1 MTEWRYDGRRRVF
14 VHEPTGYEIDRKGCA
29 ICARLL
35 DWIFQIAGK
44 NGDTISNESRGQ
56 LVRLIHEI
64 IEPQATMCSFG
75 QDIAGGPGKSKGN
88 RMAVGGC
95 EA

>member
-29 ICARLL
+29 ICARVL

-44 NGDTISNESRGQ
+44 DGDTTR
-56 LVRLIHEI
+56 
-64 IEPQATMCSFG
+64 
-75 QDIAGGPGKSKGN
+75 
-88 RMAVGGC
+88 AV
-95 EA
+95 ASLSV